1 MVKVNNKQARMMSLP
16 SFWCLYCKVLIY
28 FTSFVVFVFL
38 ALNIYLVGGLQMLA
52 DISLLHDVNKS
63 CLNSAICVEY
73 IVGSRLPAKNN

>member
-1 MVKVNNKQARMMSLP
+1 MVKVNNKHARMMSL
-16 SFWCLYCKVLIY
+16 SLFWCLYCKVLVY
-28 FTSFVVFVFL
+28 FISFAVFACL

-63 CLNSAICVEY
+63 WLNGAICVEY